1 MRNKDIAIASIVTA
15 SIAGAVAARS
25 VAAQQPANPRQQPG
39 QRPPSG
45 SNSRKS
51 GSPNFT
57 SHRSTTYGQQTL
69 EPKHVSLTRYY
80 ANGNITLTV
89 LLRTEYGTP

>member
-15 SIAGAVAARS
+15 SIAGAVAARFL
-25 VAAQQPANPRQQPG
+25 AAQQPANPRQQPG

-45 SNSRKS
+45 STLKS

-69 EPKHVSLTRYY
+69 EPKHVKLDTILRY
-80 ANGNITLTV
+80 GNITLTV

>member
-39 QRPPSG
+39 NDHRLVPTRENLAHHISVPIGQRLTDSKR
-45 SNSRKS
+45 SN
-51 GSPNFT
+51 PNT
-57 SHRSTTYGQQTL
+57 S
-69 EPKHVSLTRYY
+69 
-80 ANGNITLTV
+80 A
-89 LLRTEYGTP
+89 